1 MTPTCSILDKKT
13 RGLIVSEKEFVLP
26 DTVFVRDVE
35 GGVFQSIVVKCLS
48 EIEEVAL
55 SGGSLIDHLLG
66 REGVIKGVVI
76 EQDEKNQSVGIKIEI
91 NIAYGISIPEKA
103 AEIQAKVAETVTR
116 LTGLH
121 VSSVHVVFKG
131 LITKELIKEALEKE
145 EEADLFPSLT

>member
-1 MTPTCSILDKKT
+1 M
-13 RGLIVSEKEFVLP
+13 SEKEFVLP